1 MQWATHVCKT
11 GYTENF
17 EAGKGIKLPGS
28 RTQEKRIKNILSRF
42 KFLKIYYE
50 FMYIVSELSF
60 HIAGTCIIYTWSYTC
75 HRARKFE
82 RMHYS
87 NGF

>member
-1 MQWATHVCKT
+1 MEKK
-11 GYTENF
+11 NF

-28 RTQEKRIKNILSRF
+28 RTQEEMRKNILSGF
-42 KFLKIYYE
+42 KFWKIHKE
-50 FMYIVSELSF
+50 FMYFVSELSF
-60 HIAGTCIIYTWSYTC
+60 HVAGTCVIYTRSYVC
-75 HRARKFE
+75 HHARRFE